1 MAIISEAAN
10 PFDVQASSTSTPSI
24 AKTSSSDPTAVT
36 ANGDDKNGGPA
47 TSAVKRSASAKRRGR
62 PPKNR
67 TPQTPAAP
75 GGSVEVTPNATSSTS
90 TEGESPA
97 ITGPFHCTF
106 GNGKCT
112 KFYKLLS
119 NFRKH
124 LRVDHLDELPAALRA
139 ELAEGIPVEVESATT
154 QQAVQSSAAKRRK
167 SIIETERT
175 PQSNKKLRMS
185 GFATAAVN
193 KKTPSSAMKERKQYA
208 VNRGLMNGDQTVAME
223 VDCVAGR
230 PSPSK
235 DDAEPVNGDSASDSG
250 ETQDHSG
257 SEATDSDSNS
267 DESGPEG
274 GEDSNPF
281 YPFST
286 REDLKFTMW
295 ALAQRKKD
303 TTGDVTEC
311 LSDSALESLL
321 LMLRSSS
328 FESSRLTISSRAD
341 MEHLIDRFL
350 K

>member
-10 PFDVQASSTSTPSI
+10 PFDVQASSTSTPSA
-24 AKTSSSDPTAVT
+24 AKTSSSNPAAVT
-36 ANGDDKNGGPA
+36 ANGNEKNGGPA
-47 TSAVKRSASAKRRGR
+47 TSAVKPTASAKRRGR
-62 PPKNR
+62 PPKSR
-67 TPQTPAAP
+67 TPQTPAVP
-75 GGSVEVTPNATSSTS
+75 GGSVEVASNVTSSTS
-90 TEGESPA
+90 TEVESPA

-124 LRVDHLDELPAALRA
+124 LRVDHLDELPAALRV

-154 QQAVQSSAAKRRK
+154 QQAVQSTAAKRRK
-167 SIIETERT
+167 STVETEST

-185 GFATAAVN
+185 GFAAAAVT
-193 KKTPSSAMKERKQYA
+193 KKTPSSAMKARKQYA
-208 VNRGLMNGDQTVAME
+208 VNSAGMNGDQTLAME
-223 VDCVAGR
+223 LDRAAGR
-230 PSPSK
+230 PSPSTN
-235 DDAEPVNGDSASDSG
+235 DAEPVNGDSASDSG

-274 GEDSNPF
+274 EDSNPF
-281 YPFST
+281 YPFPT

-303 TTGDVTEC
+303 TTADVTEC
-311 LSDSALESLL
+311 LTDSALESLL
-321 LMLRSSS
+321 VLLRSSS
-328 FESSRLTISSRAD
+328 FESSKLTISNRAD
-341 MEHLIDRFL
+341 MEHLIDTFL